1 MVKSKKLMKTAA
13 KKTVRLFRTQADSPR
28 RATEKGINSIPAK
41 TLKELYETI
50 LRIRRFEEKII
61 EVYPAQEMKTP
72 VHLCIGEEAIAA
84 GVCIHLRKDDYIFS
98 THRSHGHSIAKGSD
112 MKRMM
117 AEFYGRKTGC
127 SKGKG
132 GSMHLCDPE
141 NGILGSTAI
150 VGGGIPIAV
159 GAALASFMKG
169 TDTVSVA
176 FFGDGAM
183 DEGTFH
189 ESMNFAS
196 LKKLPVV
203 FLCENNF
210 YATNSPQSARQPH
223 DNIAMRAE
231 GYGMPG
237 VQVDGNDVLA
247 VYEAAKE
254 AVDRARAGGGPSL
267 VECRTYRWK
276 GHVGPDCDV
285 EKGCRPR
292 DEHSMWLKKCPVER
306 TRKLLLENKIMSEK
320 EMEKLLDKIN
330 KEMDEAVEFGRSSPF
345 PDA

>member
-1 MVKSKKLMKTAA
+1 
-13 KKTVRLFRTQADSPR
+13 
-28 RATEKGINSIPAK
+28 
-41 TLKELYETI
+41 
-50 LRIRRFEEKII
+50 
-61 EVYPAQEMKTP
+61 
-72 VHLCIGEEAIAA
+72 
-84 GVCIHLRKDDYIFS
+84 
-98 THRSHGHSIAKGSD
+98 
-112 MKRMM
+112 
-117 AEFYGRKTGC
+117 
-127 SKGKG
+127 
-132 GSMHLCDPE
+132 MHLCDPE

-159 GAALASFMKG
+159 GAALASYMKG

-196 LKKLPVV
+196 LKKLPVI

-223 DNIAMRAE
+223 DNIAMRAA

-237 VQVDGNDVLA
+237 VQVDGNDVVA
-247 VYEAAKE
+247 VCEAAKE
-254 AVDRARAGGGPSL
+254 AIDRARSGGGPSL

-292 DEHSMWLKKCPVER
+292 DEHEMWLKKCPVER

-330 KEMDEAVEFGRSSPF
+330 KEMDEAVDFGRSSPF
-345 PDA
+345 PDASELFEDVYYGGKK